1 MKHLISTLLASM
13 TAALFLVQPAVAA
26 PVTMAFEGVIESVYH
41 ATSTDPFGTAI
52 SIGTPL
58 SGRYTFDTATP
69 NTGNS
74 GYGVYIDSSS
84 SVGLQV
90 QVGSF
95 SGSSATALVPLNYR
109 IITDGLNNNNVVQD
123 IQTQD
128 FLFGGVNAYLAQIFL
143 EGLSTSLSS
152 VDLSSTAPNLADYFT
167 HTFVLGIGPLTHAA
181 DVVYQGTITSI
192 HAVPEP
198 PIGSLLALTVVVA
211 GLASMRRRSGCE
223 LLPVSDLQT

>member
-1 MKHLISTLLASM
+1 MKHLISTLLASA
-13 TAALFLVQPAVAA
+13 TAALLLVRPAVAA
-26 PVTMAFEGVIESVYH
+26 PVTMAFEGIIEAVYH
-41 ATSTDPFGTAI
+41 TTSIDPFGTAI
-52 SIGTPL
+52 SIGTSF

-74 GYGVYIDSSS
+74 GYGVYIDSSPL
-84 SVGLQV
+84 VGLQV

-143 EGLSTSLSS
+143 EGPSTSLSS
-152 VDLSSTAPNLADYFT
+152 VDLSST
-167 HTFVLGIGPLTHAA
+167 
-181 DVVYQGTITSI
+181 
-192 HAVPEP
+192 
-198 PIGSLLALTVVVA
+198 
-211 GLASMRRRSGCE
+211 GLFAR
-223 LLPVSDLQT
+223 